1 MPLSGEDIKL
11 IVTWPQCQPGEIG
24 VLPDGTTISLEKIAL
39 YWCTLRDIKAEI
51 APIDKLAEFFSRTP
65 PSMNFKLERLGL
77 PHPVVIVK
85 TKSGEWFG
93 LDGRKRIDCAQE
105 LGLDRFPALQLAED
119 KVRHFGRITP
129 EFQEGE
135 EFTKAEKAA
144 YRLAMLA
151 NSVTKN
157 RVETRPGCQDPTRT
171 MESAFGAG
179 SLGGNGIGRPYAL
192 VRAHPRTT
200 KKEGK
205 AGRKSIPEIRA
216 LECGMGRVI
225 VAIRKT
231 LQAFGQ
237 VFSIG
242 QIVEALEKGRI
253 RTSANAKEQFP
264 LIVNMPHIRALHK
277 LVQNAKHDD
286 VCLADKPEA
295 MVIENLPGTWASG
308 PLVGLVLLLRD
319 LGVLHRRIKEFDADF
334 NALKRDAERGATVE
348 PEPYDRVMFDRSA
361 QSKFEPMPEQLPI
374 LGLIDAMAVA
384 KETGVYASDYYA
396 DWIFTRPM
404 LEVGFILNEAR
415 RNRDPKIN
423 LGTAVSYLQ
432 YRARS
437 AIGRNGP
444 LDAIWRLAV
453 RGHAEMADCLDLVAL
468 ASVRAGAPL
477 AFPTALSEANAR

>member
-1 MPLSGEDIKL
+1 MPLSEEDLKL
-11 IVTWPQCQPGEIG
+11 IVTWPQCQPGELG
-24 VLPDGTTISLEKIAL
+24 LLPDGTAISLEKIAL
-39 YWCTLRDIKAEI
+39 YWCTHGKVATEI
-51 APIDKLAEFFSRTP
+51 APIDKLAEFFARTP

-129 EFQEGE
+129 ECQEGE

-179 SLGGNGIGRPYAL
+179 NVDGNGTGRPYAL

-200 KKEGK
+200 EKVGK

-216 LECGMGRVI
+216 LERGMGRII
-225 VAIRKT
+225 VTIRKT
-231 LQAFGQ
+231 LQASGQ
-237 VFSIG
+237 VFSIE

-253 RTSANAKEQFP
+253 RTSANASEQFP
-264 LIVNMPHIRALHK
+264 LTVNMPHVRTLYK
-277 LVQNAKHDD
+277 LVQNAEHDD

-361 QSKFEPMPEQLPI
+361 QSKFEPMPKWLPI
-374 LGLIDAMAVA
+374 PGLIDAMAVA

-415 RNRDPKIN
+415 RNRGPKID

-437 AIGRNGP
+437 AKGRNGP

-468 ASVRAGAPL
+468 ASVRAGVPL
-477 AFPTALSEANAR
+477 AFPTALEANAC